1 MSTMIIFRSAA
12 KTTMSI
18 VAGLLILV
26 SQALAA
32 QVTTINTEHTSGST
46 FNFTAG
52 ITGTDDFTALPV
64 NVKKA
69 TKRKFVIAQRADTPQ
84 KQPTD
89 RFEYEIRLKKE
100 INEWTLGLASGE
112 ALGTPLRMA
121 TEMSA
126 IVDDG
131 KNMHVLPVVSRGLA
145 NNIDALLYMRGIDMA
160 IFNTDVL
167 NHYKKEKPFLNIDR
181 RINYITQL
189 FLSELHILARPEI
202 RSIQDLRGK
211 TVNFG
216 SRGTAASFS
225 GPEIFKRLN
234 IRVSGKFIPQ
244 SIAMEE
250 MKRNKD
256 IAAIVLMSGKPISS
270 ISQAKWP
277 KGFHLLPVRYTSSLT
292 DYYLPTSFNSKDY
305 PGLVSEGKI
314 VSTIAVP
321 TVLGVYNWK
330 RNSKRYLKVE
340 RFIQYML
347 KRWKKFQEPPFHEKW
362 KTINLNAKLPG
373 WNRFPAMEEQ
383 LDLMARLN
391 RANALQKKPKN
402 TQVRDKK
409 LKKAFDRFL
418 RNYARANGLSSFSAE
433 QRDKLFKQFYKFWQE
448 TGN

>member
-1 MSTMIIFRSAA
+1 MSTMNIFRSAA
-12 KTTMSI
+12 AITTTL
-18 VAGLLILV
+18 VVGLSLIV
-26 SQALAA
+26 SQAYAA
-32 QVTTINTEHTSGST
+32 QVTKINTENTSGST
-46 FNFTAG
+46 FNFTVG
-52 ITGTDDFTALPV
+52 GSDLNDFTLKSSQLNQAV
-64 NVKKA
+64 
-69 TKRKFVIAQRADTPQ
+69 KRKYVIAQRADTAQ
-84 KQPTD
+84 RSNSD

-121 TEMSA
+121 TEMSS

-167 NHYKKEKPFLNIDR
+167 NHYKNAKPFLNIER

-189 FLSELHILARPEI
+189 FLSELHILARSDI
-202 RSIQDLRGK
+202 RTIQDLNGK

-216 SRGTAASFS
+216 GRGTASSFS
-225 GPEIFKRLN
+225 GPEIFKRLGVK
-234 IRVSGKFIPQ
+234 VSGKFIPQ
-244 SIAMEE
+244 AIAIEE
-250 MKRNKD
+250 MKKNKK
-256 IAAIVLMSGKPISS
+256 IAAIVIMSGKPINSL
-270 ISQAKWP
+270 SQRTWP

-292 DYYLPTSFNSKDY
+292 DYYLPTSFSSSDY
-305 PGLVSEGKI
+305 PGLVSEGKT

-362 KTINLNAKLPG
+362 RTINLNAKLPG

-391 RANALQKKPKN
+391 RANAIEKKPKN
-402 TQVRDKK
+402 NQVRDKK